1 MADADRALIEA
12 KRLLRVQ
19 QAIAGHIAGA
29 RSRPELLQR
38 VLGTIGSS
46 LEWSFGAAWGLD
58 EGGRLRCRATWQRPG
73 ADLDEFEAQTRER
86 SLARWEGLAGRTWA
100 LGEPLWIPDAA
111 DENVLPFVRMPRASA
126 RMYLSSAV
134 AFPLAVGERFDGV
147 LEFFSTFIREPDAD
161 LLAMFAAVGSH
172 LAQALERWDAIAA
185 LADSEELNRSVVSA
199 LAEGVLVLAA
209 DGRVVQ
215 ANDAAARILGLARD
229 ELIGRTPEDLSTSG
243 FEVAGE
249 SGERVTADA
258 NTVVDALRTGRPQR
272 DLILNVRR
280 PDGSGAWLSVNLQPL
295 LRAGERQPY
304 GVVCSLEDITERR
317 RTVVAL
323 RDERDRAQRYLDVT
337 STMIIVLDAK
347 GRVELIN
354 PKCIEVL
361 DRTAEQ
367 LKGRDWVDLAVPSHA
382 RERARETFRRLMAGD
397 TEPVEFTES
406 PVLTRDGRERVIA
419 WRNAAVRDDTGR
431 ITGTISSG
439 EDVTERRA
447 AEQEIAH
454 LAFHDHLTGLPNRT
468 LLEEHLA
475 IALARASRQGHSV
488 ALLFL
493 DLDDFKLVN
502 DSFGHV
508 AGDQVLGE
516 VAGRLR
522 AVTRAS
528 DLLARQ
534 GGDEF
539 LLLLTDLGDDPE
551 GVAGAVA
558 AKLTSALER
567 PFRLDGSSF
576 HIGASIGIS
585 LFPRDAASADAL
597 MRHADAAMY
606 RAKAAGRAAIVLYP
620 AEEQAR
626 PIVVA
631 GERGTDPMRLRR
643 AIENDE
649 LVLHYQPVV
658 RLRDGQIVAME
669 ALVRWQD
676 PERGLIAPNEFI
688 PQAEHTG
695 LIGSLGDWVLNTV
708 LGQAERWARDGLR
721 PGITFNVSP
730 HQLRNPR
737 FAEALRERLQAT
749 GVEPDR
755 VTLEIAESA
764 AVVEADGSGLREL
777 ADVGVRLAVDDFGMR
792 ASAPGRLRKLPVDT
806 VKIDRAFVAEIA
818 GDHEARAV
826 LSSIL
831 RTADELG
838 KVPIAEG
845 VETRA
850 QRRALIELGCPLAQ
864 GFLLALPMTP
874 EQATEHLREVG
885 CAAA

>member
-1 MADADRALIEA
+1 MADADRAVIEA

-29 RSRPELLQR
+29 ESRAELLQR

-46 LEWSFGAAWGLD
+46 LEWTFGAAWDLD
-58 EGGRLRCRATWQRPG
+58 PDGRLRCRATWQRPG
-73 ADLDEFEAQTRER
+73 AQLDEFEAETRER
-86 SLARWEGLAGRTWA
+86 SLARWEGLPGRTWA
-100 LGEPLWIPDAA
+100 LGEPMWIPDAA
-111 DENVLPFVRMPRASA
+111 DENVLPFGRARRASA
-126 RMYLSSAV
+126 RMGLASAV
-134 AFPLAVGERFDGV
+134 AFPVTAGERFDGV
-147 LEFFSTFIREPDAD
+147 LEFFSAYIREPDAD

-199 LAEGVLVLAA
+199 LAEGVMVLAA
-209 DGRVVQ
+209 DGRVLE
-215 ANDAAARILGLARD
+215 ANEAAAQILGVARD
-229 ELIGRTPEDLSTSG
+229 ALVGRSPDELVDSG
-243 FEVAGE
+243 FEVLDETGVAV
-249 SGERVTADA
+249 SADA
-258 NTVVDALRTGRPQR
+258 NAVLDAIRTGRPQR
-272 DLILNVRR
+272 DIIVNVRR
-280 PDGSGAWLSVNLQPL
+280 SDGSGAWLSVNLQPL
-295 LRAGERQPY
+295 QRTGDAEPH

-323 RDERDRAQRYLDVT
+323 RDQRDRAQRYLDVT
-337 STMIIVLDAK
+337 NTMIIVLDAK

-354 PKCIEVL
+354 PKCMEVL
-361 DRTAEQ
+361 GRTAEQ
-367 LKGRDWVDLAVPSHA
+367 LKGRDWVDLAVPAHA
-382 RERARETFRRLMAGD
+382 RERSRETIRRLMAGEL
-397 TEPVEFTES
+397 EPVEFSES

-419 WRNAAVRDDTGR
+419 WRNAAVRDDSGR

-468 LLEEHLA
+468 LLEEHLS
-475 IALARASRQGHSV
+475 IALARAARQGHSV

-502 DSFGHV
+502 DNFGHV

-516 VAGRLR
+516 VASRLR
-522 AVTRAS
+522 SVTRAS

-551 GVAGAVA
+551 AVAGAVA
-558 AKLTSALER
+558 TKLTAALER
-567 PFRLDGSSF
+567 PFALDGSSF

-606 RAKAAGRAAIVLYP
+606 RAKAAGRAAVVVYP
-620 AEEQAR
+620 AEPSPEPR
-626 PIVVA
+626 VVA
-631 GERGTDPMRLRR
+631 VDRPAEPVRLRH

-676 PERGLIAPNEFI
+676 PDRGLIAPGEFI

-695 LIGSLGDWVLNTV
+695 LIGALGDWVLDAV
-708 LGQAERWARDGLR
+708 LAQAGRWAGDGLR
-721 PGITFNVSP
+721 PGISFNLSP

-737 FAEALRERLQAT
+737 LAGALRERLEET
-749 GVEPDR
+749 GVEPER
-755 VTLEIAESA
+755 VSVEITESA
-764 AVVEADGSGLREL
+764 AIVEADGSALREL
-777 ADVGVRLAVDDFGMR
+777 AAVGIRLAVDDFGMR
-792 ASAPGRLRKLPVDT
+792 ASALGRLRTLPVDT
-806 VKIDRAFVAEIA
+806 IKIDRAFVSEIA
-818 GDHEARAV
+818 GDREARAV
-826 LSSIL
+826 LSSIV
-831 RTADELG
+831 RTAEELG
-838 KVPIAEG
+838 KVPIAGG

-850 QRRALIELGCPLAQ
+850 QRRHLIELGCPLAQ
-864 GFLLALPMTP
+864 GFLLALPMTAA
-874 EQATEHLREVG
+874 QATEHLREVG